1 MNQEEEIQIQEAQRE
16 IAKLLGGIKDD
27 IPIFLFAQ
35 PGKNDVFSD
44 TARQA
49 IRFFRQITDKIVMRE
64 FDLDHELASKWNV
77 KQSPTIVFDPD
88 HYNIHWLGAPLGEE
102 GRIFLE
108 ALILIGSRESNLNE
122 QSLQVIKKI
131 DQPRNIKVFVSATC
145 PYCPQ
150 QALNTL
156 KAAVEKPDLIS
167 LEIIDIQANPELANK
182 YSAGIK

>member
-1 MNQEEEIQIQEAQRE
+1 MNQEEEIQTQEAQRE
-16 IAKLLGGIKDD
+16 IAKLFGGIKND

-35 PGKNDVFSD
+35 PGENDVFSD
-44 TARQA
+44 AARQA

-64 FDLDHELASKWNV
+64 FDLGHKLASKWNV
-77 KQSPTIVFDPD
+77 KHSPTLVFDPD

-108 ALILIGSRESNLNE
+108 ALILIGSQQSNLNE

-156 KAAVEKPDLIS
+156 VFKLLKV
-167 LEIIDIQANPELANK
+167 NMVC
-182 YSAGIK
+182 GIPSRSSQYCCCRFCYRYL